1 MDVYS
6 ADVDIQRVN
15 ISWNP
20 QSQPFSLVLEDIN
33 QIYMLTVTSSNTH
46 PQTLQLHQPFY
57 VFTAPEG
64 APPCEVYNFSV
75 TATYV
80 GATYT
85 GAGCS
90 VPSPVLSRMLPS
102 LPDIS
107 RLESSVEYSLEKHSD
122 SSIAL
127 NVSFMVSCSDV
138 VRYKQVVQRVYVQPT
153 ACTRVL
159 NQGLYPYSE

>member
-20 QSQPFSLVLEDIN
+20 QSQPFSLVIEDIN
-33 QIYMLTVTSSNTH
+33 QIYTLTVTSSNTH

-102 LPDIS
+102 LPGIN
-107 RLESSVEYSLEKHSD
+107 RLEFSVEYSVEKHSD

-138 VRYKQVVQRVYVQPT
+138 VRSKQV
-153 ACTRVL
+153 
-159 NQGLYPYSE
+159 